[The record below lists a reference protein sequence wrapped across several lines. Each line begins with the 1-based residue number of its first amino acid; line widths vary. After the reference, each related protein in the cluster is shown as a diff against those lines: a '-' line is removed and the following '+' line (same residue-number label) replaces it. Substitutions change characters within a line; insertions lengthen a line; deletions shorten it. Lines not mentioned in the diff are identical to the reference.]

1 MGQPSWESLIAK
13 MGAAK
18 NCHQRQ
24 TLIKS
29 LMSDDPSSPSPRCGT
44 RCLLAGCRLLPCSA
58 LIMITV
64 PHQDSSQAHKF
75 LSFAG
80 TLLTLPHYCSWLRKP
95 SIYHLTGKNIQISSD
110 GFLIGALCH
119 DNNLFL
125 ILLTFEII
133 LTFPPVAAGC

>member
-1 MGQPSWESLIAK
+1 
-13 MGAAK
+13 
-18 NCHQRQ
+18 
-24 TLIKS
+24 
-29 LMSDDPSSPSPRCGT
+29 
-44 RCLLAGCRLLPCSA
+44 
-58 LIMITV
+58 MITV
-64 PHQDSSQAHKF
+64 PHQESSQAHKF

-80 TLLTLPHYCSWLRKP
+80 TLLSSLLLLAEKTK
-95 SIYHLTGKNIQISSD
+95 HLTGKNIQISSD

>member
-1 MGQPSWESLIAK
+1 MSAGRVQAAAVLGLDHDHSATPGQ
-13 MGAAK
+13 
-18 NCHQRQ
+18 
-24 TLIKS
+24 
-29 LMSDDPSSPSPRCGT
+29 
-44 RCLLAGCRLLPCSA
+44 
-58 LIMITV
+58 
-64 PHQDSSQAHKF
+64 SSQAHKF

-80 TLLTLPHYCSWLRKP
+80 TLLSSSLLLLAEKTK
-95 SIYHLTGKNIQISSD
+95 HLTGKNIQIFSD